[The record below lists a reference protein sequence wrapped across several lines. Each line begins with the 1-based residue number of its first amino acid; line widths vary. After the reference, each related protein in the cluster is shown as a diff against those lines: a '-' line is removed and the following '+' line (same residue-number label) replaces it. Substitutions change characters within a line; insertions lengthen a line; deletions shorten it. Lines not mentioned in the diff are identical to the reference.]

1 MKVQINMKK
10 LEDPDMFGIYEGTNI
25 SKFPTLK
32 KKKTQV
38 SHLDLHINWSN
49 QNNRRILMILIPFQ
63 ILFISGNGLKLGNT
77 H

>member
-32 KKKTQV
+32 KKKLKFHT
-38 SHLDLHINWSN
+38 
-49 QNNRRILMILIPFQ
+49 LIY
-63 ILFISGNGLKLGNT
+63 T
-77 H
+77 

>member
-1 MKVQINMKK
+1 MKK

-38 SHLDLHINWSN
+38 SHLDLHIN
-49 QNNRRILMILIPFQ
+49 
-63 ILFISGNGLKLGNT
+63 
-77 H
+77 

>member
-1 MKVQINMKK
+1 MKVQIYMKK
-10 LEDPDMFGIYEGTNI
+10 LKDPDMFGIYEGTNI

-32 KKKTQV
+32 NKKPQV

-49 QNNRRILMILIPFQ
+49 QKARWIFMILMPFQ
-63 ILFISGNGLKLGNT
+63 ILFISGNELKIGNT